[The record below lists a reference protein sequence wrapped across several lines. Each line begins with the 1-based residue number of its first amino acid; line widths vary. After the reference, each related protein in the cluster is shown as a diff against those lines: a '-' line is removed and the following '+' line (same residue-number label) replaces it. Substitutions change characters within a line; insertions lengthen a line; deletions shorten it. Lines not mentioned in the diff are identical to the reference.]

1 MAKRGFF
8 TPATSIKSRLLLL
21 LLAIT
26 AAATVS
32 IALVAVYVNQASGQS
47 AQKISSEALLAQA
60 ESYLV
65 QITEGNARENDLV
78 LDQVK
83 RETQK
88 IAEFAG
94 AAFDNPEAFGSQEHW
109 KAEEHMAYG
118 PDGQFANTV
127 NDVSSVFVPN
137 TQLVDEPTLQDI
149 EVSSNLDYLFVSAYN
164 NTPNVQAIYFGS
176 SHDVVRYYPNIDLG
190 AVLPPDFQATG
201 RIWYSGSLNANNP
214 EKGPWWTPP
223 YVDATGRGLVTTA
236 AAPIY
241 NRAGELV
248 GVIGLDLTLT
258 DVRANVESTRFLRSG
273 YSFLIDNTGH
283 TVALPDQG
291 FRDILGREPKPEDIN
306 LDLTQIDTPFT
317 PIVDKMIQAQ
327 SGFEQLELNGR
338 SLFVAYAPLKST
350 GWSLGSVIEAQ
361 DVLAAIGTLQAELN
375 NNARVLVL
383 SRILP
388 ISAIVFVLVTLLGL
402 FLTNRLVVPIQQ
414 LAAEAQKIGE
424 GEWDINLPPT
434 TNDEIGVLARA
445 FQVMAEQIHGFI
457 RELEKRVAERTR
469 DLERRNTQLQVAAEI
484 AREAT
489 AIHDLDELLEL
500 AVNLIRGRF
509 GFYHAGI
516 FLLDEK
522 NEYAVLNAATGEAGR
537 EMLSRGHR
545 LKIGQVGMVG
555 YATASGQARI
565 ALDVEHDPAHYKNP
579 LLPETRS
586 EMTLPLKV
594 GERII
599 GALDVQSQYS
609 NAFTE
614 DDIAIMQVMADQLA
628 IAIENARLI
637 QQSQENLRQL
647 EILYGNY
654 SQKAWKELA
663 ESSITLG
670 YQYDQR
676 GIKPIS
682 RNDEPVESPS
692 IRMAGQAPKRT
703 PIRVRGQVVASIDA
717 WPEDGEL
724 DPETHSLIKAIAE
737 RLGQTLE
744 NARLFR
750 EAQQR
755 AEAERIVSEVTSR
768 IRETID
774 IETILQTAAVEFRR
788 ALNLAEA
795 EIRLSS
801 LPTSQPPGNGSNPQP
816 E

>member
-1 MAKRGFF
+1 MVKRGLF

-26 AAATVS
+26 AAATAS
-32 IALVAVYVNQASGQS
+32 IAMVAVYVNQVSGQS
-47 AQKISSEALLAQA
+47 AQKISGKALLTQA
-60 ESYLV
+60 ETYLV
-65 QITEGNARENDLV
+65 QLTEGNARENDLV

-88 IAEFAG
+88 IAEYAA
-94 AAFDNPEAFGSQEHW
+94 AAFDNPEAFGSQERW
-109 KAEEHMAYG
+109 KAGEHMAYG
-118 PDGQFANTV
+118 SERQYANTV
-127 NDVSSVFVPN
+127 NDISSVFVPN
-137 TQLVDEPTLQDI
+137 TIQVDEATIRDI
-149 EVSSNLDYLFVSAYN
+149 ELSANLEYLFVSAYN
-164 NTPNVQAIYFGS
+164 NTPNVQAIYFGTP
-176 SHDVVRYYPNIDLG
+176 HEVVRYYPNIDLG

-201 RIWYSGSLNANNP
+201 RIWYSGSMIEKNP
-214 EKGPWWTPP
+214 EKGSWWTPP

-236 AAPIY
+236 AAPVY
-241 NRAGELV
+241 NHAGELV
-248 GVIGLDLTLT
+248 GVIGLDLTLK
-258 DVRANVESTRFLRSG
+258 DIRANVESTRFLRSG

-291 FRDILGREPKPEDIN
+291 FRDIFGRDAKPDEIY
-306 LDLTQIDTPFT
+306 LDLTKTDSPFT
-317 PIVDKMIQAQ
+317 PIVKKMMNAQ
-327 SGFEQLELNGR
+327 SGFEQFELNGR
-338 SLFVAYAPLKST
+338 SLFIAYAPLKST
-350 GWSLGSVIEAQ
+350 GWSLGSVIEAR
-361 DVLAAIGTLQAELN
+361 DVLSAISTLQVELS
-375 NNARVLVL
+375 NNARMLVL
-383 SRILP
+383 TRILP
-388 ISAIVFVLVTLLGL
+388 ISAIVFVLVTLLGI

-414 LAAEAQKIGE
+414 LAAEAQKIGA
-424 GEWDINLPPT
+424 GDWDISLPST
-434 TNDEIGVLARA
+434 GNDEIGVLARA
-445 FQVMAEQIHGFI
+445 FQVMAKQIHGFI

-489 AIHDLDELLEL
+489 AIHNLDELLEL

-537 EMLSRGHR
+537 EMLARGHK

-555 YATASGQARI
+555 FATANGQARI

-594 GERII
+594 GELII
-599 GALDVQSQYS
+599 GALDVQSQYP

-614 DDIAIMQVMADQLA
+614 DDITIMQVMADQLA

-647 EILYGNY
+647 EVLYGDY
-654 SQKAWKELA
+654 SQKAWKELT

-682 RNDEPVESPS
+682 RNADTVDNLMLRVEP
-692 IRMAGQAPKRT
+692 QAPVRT
-703 PIRVRGQVVASIDA
+703 PIQVRGQVVASIDA

-724 DPETHSLIKAIAE
+724 DPETNALIRAIAE

-744 NARLFR
+744 NARLFD
-750 EAQQR
+750 EAHQR

-768 IRETID
+768 MRETMD
-774 IETILQTAAVEFRR
+774 IETVLQTAVMEFRR
-788 ALNLAEA
+788 VLSLTEA
-795 EIRLSS
+795 EIRLGSVLDVES
-801 LPTSQPPGNGSNPQP
+801 WGNGSKP
-816 E
+816 EQG